1 MRGSYSMKE
10 NDVLIDHRTYRAR
23 PGRLKPQLD
32 LYAKHGLAIQES
44 YLGEPFAYLQC
55 ESGELNSIVHLWR
68 YDDVTDRARKRA
80 AMFADPKWQEWLKL
94 QADADNLV
102 SQSNNLMVPTSFWSP
117 KR

>member
-1 MRGSYSMKE
+1 M
-10 NDVLIDHRTYRAR
+10 LIDHRTYRAR

-32 LYAKHGLAIQES
+32 LYAKHGFEIQKS

-55 ESGELNSIVHLWR
+55 ENGELNSIVHLWL
-68 YDDVTDRARKRA
+68 YDDVTDRAKKRA
-80 AMFADPKWQEWLKL
+80 AMFADPRWQEWLKL

-117 KR
+117 KG